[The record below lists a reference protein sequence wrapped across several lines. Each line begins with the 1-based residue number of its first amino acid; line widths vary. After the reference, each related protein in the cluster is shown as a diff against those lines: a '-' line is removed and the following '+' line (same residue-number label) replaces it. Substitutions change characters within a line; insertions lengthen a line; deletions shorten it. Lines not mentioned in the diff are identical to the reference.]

1 MLPLV
6 DGGPRRLVHGV
17 FGTLMRRNAKLP
29 DPPSLPPAVAE
40 RWARAWGEDVV
51 AAAARLIATP
61 PPLDLVGA
69 PPAEVE
75 GTSLMPGHLRLARGT
90 AVAGITGFGEGH
102 WWVQDISASIP
113 ARLLGH
119 GAGRTALDLCAAP
132 GGKTMQ
138 LAAAGFAVTAVDASQ
153 ARLGRLRENL
163 ERTGLSAEVVA
174 GDVMTWAPKAPVDA
188 VLLDAPCSATGIYRR
203 HPEVLH
209 RVRPRAIAELA
220 EAQAR
225 MLARAAQWL
234 KSGGTL
240 VYSVCSL
247 EPEEGEKVAE
257 AFLAAHPD
265 HTLVPI
271 ASDELPEG
279 LEGGDM
285 LRILPG
291 AFEAE
296 GGADSFFI
304 ARFRRAG

>member
-1 MLPLV
+1 
-6 DGGPRRLVHGV
+6 V
-17 FGTLMRRNAKLP
+17 FGTLMRRGAKLP
-29 DPPSLPPAVAE
+29 DPPNLPPAVAE
-40 RWARAWGEDVV
+40 RWASAWGDEVV

-61 PPLDLVGA
+61 PPLDLAGE

-90 AVAGITGFGEGH
+90 AVAGITGFGEGR

-113 ARLLGH
+113 ARLLGP

-138 LAAAGFAVTAVDASQ
+138 LAAAGFAVTAVDSSE
-153 ARLGRLRENL
+153 ARLVRLRENL
-163 ERTGLSAEVVA
+163 GRTGLSAEVVA

-188 VLLDAPCSATGIYRR
+188 VLLDAPCTATGIYRR

-220 EAQAR
+220 LGQAR
-225 MLARAAQWL
+225 MLARAAEWV
-234 KSGGTL
+234 KPGGIL

-247 EPEEGEKVAE
+247 EPEEGERIAD
-257 AFLAAHPD
+257 AFLASRPD
-265 HTLVPI
+265 YALAPI
-271 ASDELPEG
+271 SADELPEG
-279 LEGGDM
+279 LAGGDS

-291 AFEAE
+291 AFEAQ